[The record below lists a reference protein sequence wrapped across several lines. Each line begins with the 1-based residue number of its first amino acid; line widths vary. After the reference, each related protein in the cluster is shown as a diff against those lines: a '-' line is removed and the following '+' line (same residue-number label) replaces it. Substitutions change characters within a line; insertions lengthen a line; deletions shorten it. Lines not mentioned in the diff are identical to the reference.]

1 MVSCSYRIKSI
12 EYTDSGIKVNF
23 VPNADSLEVE
33 ISKDHI
39 EQFFDILRKNK
50 YNTEHLYLNT
60 VLNKCSNSHDAL
72 AINVPNENGIGTSP
86 SEWIDCHFNNSDPQN
101 SNEASRSADTIKF
114 GLWKEDDMYWYLSW
128 SKIGELDCGDIYL
141 CDSIVDSRIFD
152 ETSNNYSKSDLR
164 QFLKS
169 FYEKAFSPSEK
180 SRMICHPLL
189 KDFTYALSILE
200 FCKYE
205 TNIKKIDST
214 WWLRSPNA
222 DTNSAAHICGCGV
235 LADTCCHISDE
246 RRGVRPAII
255 LKRSV

>member
-12 EYTDSGIKVNF
+12 EYTDSGIKVKF

-50 YNTEHLYLNT
+50 YNTECLSINT
-60 VLNKCSNSHDAL
+60 IFKKCGNSRDAL
-72 AINVPNENGIGTSP
+72 AINVPNESGVGTSP
-86 SEWIDCHFNNSDPQN
+86 SEWINCSFTKSGSHE
-101 SNEASRSADTIKF
+101 SNDTSHSSDTIKF
-114 GLWKEDDMYWYLSW
+114 GLWKEDHTLFYLSW
-128 SKIGELDCGDIYL
+128 SKIGKLDCGDIYL
-141 CDSIVDSRIFD
+141 CDSIVDNMVFD
-152 ETSNNYSKSDLR
+152 ESSNNYSKSDIR
-164 QFLKS
+164 RFLKS

-180 SRMICHPLL
+180 SRIIRHPLL
-189 KDFTYALSILE
+189 DDFAFALSINE
-200 FCKYE
+200 FCKYKA
-205 TNIKKIDST
+205 NIKKIDST
-214 WWLRSPNA
+214 WWLRSPNE
-222 DTNSAAHICGCGV
+222 DLDSAAHICGCGM